1 MFIIHQLNEKNL
13 IKCSSN
19 EDVFKLD
26 DGRKV
31 KFKQKVVILA
41 KTDTENVSIESVVIE
56 EIPMLPSKEAI

>member
-1 MFIIHQLNEKNL
+1 MKKNL

-26 DGRKV
+26 EGRKV

-41 KTDTENVSIESVVIE
+41 KTDPENVSIQSVVIE

>member
-1 MFIIHQLNEKNL
+1 MKKNL